1 MNIAPITT
9 AFAQPTAPVVPVV
22 PSAREHE
29 LAEQPNTL
37 IASQLEAKKLQRAE
51 DKKRLKKSHRKRLAT
66 GHVSISEKMIFLD
79 NMSTMMKAGLP
90 LSATLLTL
98 QGEVKNKYFKLVI
111 EHIRALIE
119 NGEQF
124 STGLKAYPKVF
135 PELLVATIEVG
146 ESSGLLADVL
156 AHLAGLLKAEKEL
169 KSKVLS
175 ALMYPLVVMFALIG
189 VSLMLNLFV
198 FPKLIDIFIE
208 AKVNL
213 PIILLIMQYT
223 SKILFA
229 YGWYILAGVVV
240 SVIGLRW
247 FFHLPIPRAWLHQRF
262 LELPLAGSLIH
273 DIALTRFAGNLKV
286 LLSSGLPIIRALETV
301 SKTATNLQYQK
312 AIVAISVELG
322 RGVALHQCLASRPK
336 LFPSLMVQ
344 LCRVGEETGEL
355 EHILEK
361 ISEFYE
367 TRVNNVLANLSVII
381 EPVLL
386 IVVGVVVGFIAVSVI
401 GPIYDLTN
409 SFGESN

>member
-1 MNIAPITT
+1 MDYLPTAVAP
-9 AFAQPTAPVVPVV
+9 AQPVTPP
-22 PSAREHE
+22 AREHE
-29 LAEQPNTL
+29 LAGQPNTL
-37 IASQLEAKKLQRAE
+37 IGQQLEAKKLQKAA
-51 DKKRLKKSHRKRLAT
+51 DKERLKKSHHKRMAS

-98 QGEVKNKYFKLVI
+98 QGEIKNKYFKLVI
-111 EHIRALIE
+111 EHIRALVE

-124 STGLKAYPKVF
+124 SSGLKAYPKVF

-175 ALMYPLVVMFALIG
+175 ALMYPMVVMIALVG

-208 AKVNL
+208 ANVQL
-213 PIILLIMQYT
+213 PFILLVMQF
-223 SKILFA
+223 SAKILFA
-229 YGWYILAGVVV
+229 YGWYILAGVIVGFF
-240 SVIGLRW
+240 GLRW
-247 FFHLPIPRAWLHQRF
+247 FFHIPGPRAWLHKRF
-262 LELPLAGSLIH
+262 LELPFAGSLIRE
-273 DIALTRFAGNLKV
+273 IALTRFAGNLKV
-286 LLSSGLPIIRALETV
+286 LLSSGLPIIKSLETV

-322 RGVALHQCLASRPK
+322 RGVALHEALAARPQ
-336 LFPSLMVQ
+336 LFPSLMIQ
-344 LCRVGEETGEL
+344 LCKVGEETGEL

-367 TRVNNVLANLSVII
+367 NRVNNVLANLSVII

-409 SFGESN
+409 SFGDAN